1 MRTIVGITGKIGA
14 GKSTLIKSLCDDP
27 NIQVFDCDAVVMSL
41 YDDPHI
47 KKQLND
53 KFKSADRDTL
63 RALFIKQ
70 QNTIHLHDINKIF
83 ARPIYDFFIQWV
95 RGRQGVIL
103 IDAPM
108 LFENDMDGL
117 CDVTIQLSAT
127 AATRLT
133 RIEDRSERTGEL
145 FNLINAHQ
153 WSDARREEK
162 ADFTLNTETY
172 VPVYHIVYL
181 ANQIIDPYLPK
192 VAIYAGSFD
201 PITKGHLDIIEK
213 AAILFD
219 ILYVAVGINEQK
231 THLLTSKTRMELIE
245 TETSH
250 LTNIN
255 IVCYSDVLLA
265 AARRCGASY
274 MVRGIRNEAD
284 VINEMSMNG
293 IHNAA
298 DSSIQTIFIP
308 ADPKYQYVSS
318 SAAKVLLTSHTSNDP
333 KGVVDVSWMI
343 SDNVRQQLM
352 IQQIHDHSNDNSVTA
367 NS

>member
-1 MRTIVGITGKIGA
+1 MRTIIGITGKIGA
-14 GKSTLIKSLCDDP
+14 GKTTLIKHLCVNP
-27 NIQVFDCDAVVMSL
+27 NIQVFDCDNAVVAL
-41 YDDPHI
+41 YEDPHI
-47 KKQLND
+47 RKQLNN

-63 RALFIKQ
+63 RELFVKQ

-83 ARPIYDFFIQWV
+83 ARPIYDLFIQWV

-108 LFENDMDGL
+108 LFENDLDGL
-117 CDVTIQLSAT
+117 CDVTIQLSAS
-127 AATRLT
+127 APVRLA
-133 RIEDRSERTGEL
+133 RIEDRSEKTSEL
-145 FNLINAHQ
+145 FALIDAHQ
-153 WSDARREEK
+153 WSDARREQLS
-162 ADFTLNTETY
+162 DFVLYTNANIPFNRTVE
-172 VPVYHIVYL
+172 L
-181 ANQIIDPYLPK
+181 ANEILAPHLPK

-201 PITKGHLDIIEK
+201 PVTKGHVDIIEK
-213 AAILFD
+213 SAAMFD

-231 THLLTSKTRMELIE
+231 THSLTSKTRMELIE
-245 TETSH
+245 TETNH
-250 LTNIN
+250 LPNIN

-274 MVRGIRNEAD
+274 IVRGIRNEAD
-284 VINEMSMNG
+284 VINEMSMSG

-298 DSSIQTIFIP
+298 DPSIQTILIP

-352 IQQIHDHSNDNSVTA
+352 IQKINDHSNNNPVTP
-367 NS
+367 NT